1 MLEFSDLPYQFIPPK
16 PNNFII
22 GLGRAVNRF
31 IGLKSRNHK
40 LKEIDVN
47 GLTEFQKIAKEAGL
61 LFIMD
66 ELSDNPELVVFTSSF

>member
-40 LKEIDVN
+40 LS
-47 GLTEFQKIAKEAGL
+47 FQI
-61 LFIMD
+61 IQRT
-66 ELSDNPELVVFTSSF
+66 VIHR